1 MDSTESGPVARTYLV
16 TGANGFIGSQL
27 AALLLSR
34 GHHVRG
40 TVRRLDD
47 PATVAHL
54 RALPGAA
61 DRLELVTANL
71 TEPGSFDEAVVGMEG
86 VFHVASPYTLTA
98 SDPQRDLVDPA
109 VQGSL
114 NLLRAASTE
123 PSVKRVVLTSS
134 MAAVLDEPMS
144 DHVYTEADWNTAS
157 SLSRNPYY
165 FSKAQAERAAWQFV
179 EETQPG
185 FDLVCINPMFTIGP
199 ALGPGTNVSNQL
211 IVDLMKGTYPGLFAL
226 SWGIVDVRDVA
237 LAHLLAMETP
247 DASGRY
253 MCLGEVVTMR
263 EAVDILRPLAHGRGK
278 LPTRSL
284 ESPLWTV
291 LVKVVA
297 FSRPA
302 GERSYLRTHLG
313 GTLRVDTSRIT
324 SGLGM
329 SFRPARSVLADTF
342 ADLDARGELPS

>member
-1 MDSTESGPVARTYLV
+1 MARSIDGLTSLIAGSGP
-16 TGANGFIGSQL
+16 
-27 AALLLSR
+27 
-34 GHHVRG
+34 
-40 TVRRLDD
+40 
-47 PATVAHL
+47 
-54 RALPGAA
+54 
-61 DRLELVTANL
+61 
-71 TEPGSFDEAVVGMEG
+71 
-86 VFHVASPYTLTA
+86 
-98 SDPQRDLVDPA
+98 
-109 VQGSL
+109 L

-144 DHVYTEADWNTAS
+144 DHIYTEADWNTAS

-179 EETQPG
+179 EEKQPG

-226 SWGIVDVRDVA
+226 SWGI
-237 LAHLLAMETP
+237 
-247 DASGRY
+247 RY

-313 GTLRVDTSRIT
+313 RTLRVDTSRIT